1 MIRLVQ
7 RKLIIPRGDTGSF
20 TIPAIAATSQADVAV
35 FTIFDCLTR
44 TKVCEDKIASPSND
58 TFTFVFTHG
67 DTVNLK
73 PGKYMWDVKF
83 YKNPVYADGKLVN
96 GEEIDSY
103 YAGYSLPN
111 CEIRE
116 TGDDMLVSPDAPGN
130 SLTPAQIDII
140 TAALNQIEEAVEE
153 TQSNVAHYPYV
164 GEDDHW
170 YVWDAEHNEFV
181 DTGVI
186 AAGPGVAEGGTTG
199 QILKK
204 ASNADFDTEWGNE
217 TDPTVPAWAKAE
229 TKPTYTAEEVGA
241 LPDNTFI
248 PTNTSDLNND
258 SNFAVDAN
266 YVHTD
271 NNYTSEEKL
280 KLSGIAAGA
289 EVNVNAD
296 WNAVSGDAQILNK
309 PTNVSS
315 FTNDAGYLVAADI
328 EGKQD
333 TLTFDL
339 TPTAL
344 STNPVTSDGIKD
356 YVDTAVSTINTMRIH
371 ICTAQEYDA
380 STGIPTVQ
388 NPDTQTFY
396 LVPGGNSG
404 NLYIEWVYVDNAWE
418 RFGSADIDLSG
429 YALKSDTV
437 LDTTLSRGRA
447 ANTTVG
453 TGSFAFGDNVTAS
466 GAYSHA
472 EGRSTN
478 ATSQGAHAEGLRT
491 EAHYAAHAEGES
503 TIAEGQWSH
512 AEGCGTE
519 ANGAASYAGGKYTI
533 ANGAASHVFGEVNV
547 ADSYDNWPLW
557 VASTEYN
564 VGDRVK
570 RIQTINNEESIVGYI
585 CKEANSDS
593 VFTIA
598 HWNFDSNHMN
608 YAEIVGNGTIGEDPE
623 THEEVRNG
631 VNIRTLDWYGN
642 EHLKGDLYVQDN
654 ANGTG
659 GVKVAT
665 INQIP
670 EVPVTDVQVNGT
682 SVVTS
687 GVANV
692 PLAGNNVLGVVKS
705 STGST
710 GVFVDQNGT
719 VQVVAGNASD
729 VKTGTNAYKP
739 VVPYNQHQA
748 AFYGLAKAAGD
759 STQSASDNA
768 VGTYTDNAKS
778 AIRSMLGSASTDII
792 AVQDAQP
799 SAADN
804 KIWIAET
811 APSSVQ
817 VPTVDE
823 MNAALAG
830 KVSDVTVNG
839 SSVVT
844 DGVAAIPPSIP
855 SGGSTGQVL
864 KKTSGTD
871 YDVSWANESGAVTDV
886 QVDGTSVVTSGV
898 ANIPASA
905 SPDIIV
911 VQDATPSSAGNKIWI
926 SETTPSSVQVPTTD
940 EMNTAL
946 AGKVSDV
953 QVNGTSIV
961 SSGVANIP
969 VAGSS
974 TLGVIKVVDNTS
986 GLYKTSTNELR
997 IASATDSNVK
1007 AGSND
1012 YRPVVTANQH
1022 KAVFYGLSKLAGVDL
1037 ANETVTVGTY
1047 PDSSKT
1053 AINTMIGSVSKYNL
1067 DNAGITAKTYN
1078 VKFDG
1083 EFSVTTATNASY
1095 ISPYARASVTGR
1107 INKHYMHR
1115 VTVNGTEY
1123 ILPTRLWYEI
1133 TGTVGIKVYEYLG
1146 NLGLYKAD
1154 VSGVP
1159 DGTDNVPFV
1168 IISDLN
1174 NSNSIDVLT
1183 QTAGT
1188 YTIKVEQINNT
1199 QTKLPNS
1206 LIWADNYV
1214 PIEKKN
1220 NDGTYNGFSIGV
1232 NELKNTRGTFAIGY
1246 CNSIQNEFN
1255 IAIGSQNVM
1264 TGNESIAIGHGC
1276 NVSGTFSTAF
1286 GVDTRATTDLMFV
1299 LGRANRNANT
1309 TIGTWAT
1316 NTYYEAG
1323 TMVRATISSVTTSF
1337 ICKISHTSSTSFVND
1352 FSNWAV
1358 LPSNGDTAFV
1368 IGNGMLGSAS
1378 GSNAVKINWAG
1389 GAFFGSDV
1397 YVNCD
1402 NTSANGKKVATVDQ
1416 IPSVPVQDVQING
1429 TSIISSGIA
1438 NIPQASTND
1447 YGVIKVQTNGAGGVY
1462 LTSLGKLT
1470 IFSAS
1475 IDTIKPGTDQYRPIT
1490 PIVQHQ
1496 SVFYGLTKAAGVDM
1510 ASSANAVGTYTDAA
1524 KAAIQHMLGTDT
1536 NLAPYESDTTADAA
1550 YAVGEMFMLNGKLHH
1565 ATAAIAIGD
1574 TLTVGTNCAVVNTSE
1589 VFPHDVQVNGTSVVS
1604 DGVAN
1609 VPVANTTDYGV
1620 LKVGTTATGLSF
1632 DPSGY
1637 LKISASYESEIK
1649 AGTNLY
1655 RPIVPSNQHASTFYG
1670 LAKAA
1675 GDSTQAS
1682 SENAVGTYTADAKAA
1697 IQTMLGVTPATIAA
1711 LVDIPLIETVTGTTP
1726 TITGQPNT
1734 RYNCGEVTSISITP
1748 PSSGSVDVF
1757 FTSGSTPAL
1766 LTVPNTVVWPEWF
1779 DATTLDTNTVYE
1791 ILIIDGTYGSV
1802 MTWAT

>member
-280 KLSGIAAGA
+280 KLSGIATGA

-296 WNAVSGDAQILNK
+296 WTAVSGDAQILNK

-429 YALKSDTV
+429 YATKADTV

-447 ANTTVG
+447 ANTEVG

-466 GAYSHA
+466 GVYSHA
-472 EGRSTN
+472 EGRNTVAN
-478 ATSQGAHAEGLRT
+478 HQAAHAEGLRT
-491 EAHYAAHAEGES
+491 TARYAAHAEGES
-503 TIAEGQWSH
+503 TIASGQWSH

-533 ANGAASHVFGEVNV
+533 ANGTASHVFGEVNV

-570 RIQTINNEESIVGYI
+570 RIQTINNEESVVGYI

-670 EVPVTDVQVNGT
+670 EVPVTDVQVNGA
-682 SVVTS
+682 SVLNN

-692 PLAGNNVLGVVKS
+692 PIGTGSRLGVVQGNPTGGTQILADGKICVAPASEAEIKAGS
-705 STGST
+705 SS
-710 GVFVDQNGT
+710 
-719 VQVVAGNASD
+719 
-729 VKTGTNAYKP
+729 YKP
-739 VVPYNQHQA
+739 TAQNRQHIA
-748 AFYGLAKAAGD
+748 TFYGLAKAAGD
-759 STQSASDNA
+759 STQSASSNA

-778 AIRSMLGSASTDII
+778 AIRSMLGATSPDII

-799 SAADN
+799 TAADN

-823 MNAALAG
+823 MNTALAG

-911 VQDATPSSAGNKIWI
+911 VQDAAPSSAGNKIWI

-986 GLYKTSTNELR
+986 GLYKTSANELR
-997 IASATDSNVK
+997 VASATDAGVK
-1007 AGSND
+1007 AGNND

-1037 ANETVTVGTY
+1037 ASESVTVGTY

-1067 DNAGITAKTYN
+1067 DNAGITAKTYD

-1107 INKHYMHR
+1107 ISKHYMHR

-1220 NDGTYNGFSIGV
+1220 NYGTYNGFSIGV
-1232 NELKNTRGTFAIGY
+1232 NELRNTRGTFAIGY
-1246 CNSIQNEFN
+1246 ANSIQNEFN

-1264 TGNESIAIGHGC
+1264 TGNDSIAIGHGC

-1323 TMVRATISSVTTSF
+1323 TMVRATISSITTSF

-1429 TSIISSGIA
+1429 TSIISSGVA

-1447 YGVIKVQTNGAGGVY
+1447 YGVVKVRTNGQAG
-1462 LTSLGKLT
+1462 LQFTSTGT
-1470 IFSAS
+1470 IGIFSAS

-1550 YAVGEMFMLNGKLHH
+1550 YAVGEMFMLDGKLHH

-1574 TLTVGTNCAVVNTSE
+1574 TLTVGTNCAVVNASE
-1589 VFPHDVQVNGTSVVS
+1589 VFPHDVQINGTSVVTS
-1604 DGVAN
+1604 GVAN
-1609 VPVANTTDYGV
+1609 IPIGSDTNPGVVKANQAN
-1620 LKVGTTATGLSF
+1620 GTYIENSI
-1632 DPSGY
+1632 
-1637 LKISASYESEIK
+1637 LKISAASDNQIK
-1649 AGTNLY
+1649 SSSGGF
-1655 RPIVPSNQHASTFYG
+1655 RPIVPSNQHSAAFYG

-1675 GDSTQAS
+1675 GDTSQAS
-1682 SENAVGTYTADAKAA
+1682 SSNAVGTYTADAKAA

-1748 PSSGSVDVF
+1748 PSSGGVDVF

>member
-186 AAGPGVAEGGTTG
+186 AAGPGVAEGGITG

-280 KLSGIAAGA
+280 KLSGIATGA

-429 YALKSDTV
+429 YATKADTV
-437 LDTTLSRGRA
+437 LDTTLSRGRV
-447 ANTTVG
+447 ANSTVG
-453 TGSFAFGDNVTAS
+453 TGSFAFGDSVTAS
-466 GAYSHA
+466 GAYAHA
-472 EGRSTN
+472 EGRR
-478 ATSQGAHAEGLRT
+478 TSAVHQGAHAEGLGT
-491 EAHYAAHAEGES
+491 TAHYAAHAEGED
-503 TIAEGQWSH
+503 TIARGQWSH
-512 AEGCGTE
+512 AEGCNSQ
-519 ANGAASYAGGKYTI
+519 AIGAASYAGGKNTI
-533 ANGAASHVFGEVNV
+533 ANGTASHVFGEVNV
-547 ADSYDNWPLW
+547 PDSYDNWPAW
-557 VASTEYN
+557 EANTEYS
-564 VGDRVK
+564 VGDRVT
-570 RIQTINNEESIVGYI
+570 RVQTVNNESTTVGYI

-593 VFTIA
+593 TFTIA
-598 HWNFDSNHMN
+598 HWDFDSNHMN
-608 YAEIVGNGTIGEDPE
+608 YAEIVGNGTITEDPE

-692 PLAGNNVLGVVKS
+692 PVAGPDTFGVAKVGGYGIFIYSDHLRPEAPSLNESKAGTS
-705 STGST
+705 STKILT
-710 GVFVDQNGT
+710 PQ
-719 VQVVAGNASD
+719 Q
-729 VKTGTNAYKP
+729 
-739 VVPYNQHQA
+739 QHTA

-759 STQSASDNA
+759 TTQSASSNA
-768 VGTYTDNAKS
+768 VGTYTDSAKS
-778 AIRSMLGSASTDII
+778 SIRSMLGATSPDII

-799 SAADN
+799 TAADN

-823 MNAALAG
+823 MNTALAG

-911 VQDATPSSAGNKIWI
+911 VQDAAPSSAGNKIWI

-953 QVNGTSIV
+953 QVNGTSV
-961 SSGVANIP
+961 VTSGVANIP
-969 VAGSS
+969 VASNS
-974 TLGVIKVVDNTS
+974 ALGVVIGSNETGVRVDTGGILS
-986 GLYKTSTNELR
+986 
-997 IASATDSNVK
+997 IAAASASLAK
-1007 AGSND
+1007 AGSD
-1012 YRPVVTANQH
+1012 AKRPITPYSQH
-1022 KAVFYGLSKLAGVDL
+1022 VSVFYGLSKLAGVDL
-1037 ANETVTVGTY
+1037 ASESVTVGTY

-1067 DNAGITAKTYN
+1067 DNAGITAKTYD

-1107 INKHYMHR
+1107 ISKHYMHK

-1188 YTIKVEQINNT
+1188 YTIKVEQINNI

-1220 NDGTYNGFSIGV
+1220 NGGTYNGFSIGV

-1264 TGNESIAIGHGC
+1264 TGSDSIAIGHGC

-1286 GVDTRATTDLMFV
+1286 GVDTHATTDLMFV

-1323 TMVRATISSVTTSF
+1323 TMVRATIYSVTTSF
-1337 ICKISHTSSTSFVND
+1337 ICKISHTSSTSFVDD

-1368 IGNGMLGSAS
+1368 IGNGMLGSTS

-1429 TSIISSGIA
+1429 TSIISGGIA

-1462 LTSLGKLT
+1462 LTSLGKLSV
-1470 IFSAS
+1470 FSAS
-1475 IDTIKPGTDQYRPIT
+1475 IDTVKPGTDQFRPIT
-1490 PIVQHQ
+1490 PCVQHQ
-1496 SVFYGLTKAAGVDM
+1496 STFYGLTKAAGVDM

-1574 TLTVGTNCAVVNTSE
+1574 TLTVGTNCAVVNASE

-1604 DGVAN
+1604 SGVAN
-1609 VPVANTTDYGV
+1609 VPKATTVSLGV
-1620 LKVGTTATGLSF
+1620 VKAADNLFGISIDSGGNVTTY
-1632 DPSGY
+1632 P
-1637 LKISASYESEIK
+1637 ASNDNCK
-1649 AGTNLY
+1649 AGTSTH
-1655 RPIVPSNQHASTFYG
+1655 RPLVPATQHLSVFYG

-1675 GDSTQAS
+1675 GDTSQAAS
-1682 SENAVGTYTADAKAA
+1682 SNAVGTYTADAKAA

-1748 PSSGSVDVF
+1748 PSSGGVDVF

>member
-44 TKVCEDKIASPSND
+44 TKVCEDKIANPSND

-296 WNAVSGDAQILNK
+296 WTAVSGDAQILNK

-447 ANTTVG
+447 ANTEVG

-466 GAYSHA
+466 GVYSHA
-472 EGRSTN
+472 EGRNTVAN
-478 ATSQGAHAEGLRT
+478 HQAAHAEGLRT
-491 EAHYAAHAEGES
+491 TARYAAHAEGES
-503 TIAEGQWSH
+503 TIASGQWSH

-533 ANGAASHVFGEVNV
+533 ANGTASHVFGEVNV

-687 GVANV
+687 GVAN
-692 PLAGNNVLGVVKS
+692 
-705 STGST
+705 
-710 GVFVDQNGT
+710 
-719 VQVVAGNASD
+719 
-729 VKTGTNAYKP
+729 
-739 VVPYNQHQA
+739 
-748 AFYGLAKAAGD
+748 
-759 STQSASDNA
+759 
-768 VGTYTDNAKS
+768 
-778 AIRSMLGSASTDII
+778 
-792 AVQDAQP
+792 
-799 SAADN
+799 
-804 KIWIAET
+804 
-811 APSSVQ
+811 
-817 VPTVDE
+817 
-823 MNAALAG
+823 
-830 KVSDVTVNG
+830 
-839 SSVVT
+839 
-844 DGVAAIPPSIP
+844 
-855 SGGSTGQVL
+855 
-864 KKTSGTD
+864 
-871 YDVSWANESGAVTDV
+871 
-886 QVDGTSVVTSGV
+886 
-898 ANIPASA
+898 
-905 SPDIIV
+905 
-911 VQDATPSSAGNKIWI
+911 
-926 SETTPSSVQVPTTD
+926 
-940 EMNTAL
+940 
-946 AGKVSDV
+946 
-953 QVNGTSIV
+953 
-961 SSGVANIP
+961 IP
-969 VAGSS
+969 VATTEVLGAVKVAASYGITIAPNSPGYSYPNALLISPASS
-974 TLGVIKVVDNTS
+974 SAIKQ
-986 GLYKTSTNELR
+986 GTNQYNP
-997 IASATDSNVK
+997 IV
-1007 AGSND
+1007 
-1012 YRPVVTANQH
+1012 PANQSTSIY
-1022 KAVFYGLSKLAGVDL
+1022 YGLSKLAGVDL
-1037 ANETVTVGTY
+1037 ASESVTVGTY

-1067 DNAGITAKTYN
+1067 DNAGITAKTYD

-1107 INKHYMHR
+1107 ISKHYMHR

-1220 NDGTYNGFSIGV
+1220 NYGTYNGFSIGV

-1246 CNSIQNEFN
+1246 ANSIQNEFN

-1264 TGNESIAIGHGC
+1264 TGNDSIAIGHGC

-1368 IGNGMLGSAS
+1368 IGNGMLGSS
-1378 GSNAVKINWAG
+1378 GGSNAVKINWAG

-1429 TSIISSGIA
+1429 TSIISSGVA
-1438 NIPQASTND
+1438 NIPIASNNNLGVVKVQPSGTWGLKLTND
-1447 YGVIKVQTNGAGGVY
+1447 GLLYVSTADSIYIKNP
-1462 LTSLGKLT
+1462 
-1470 IFSAS
+1470 
-1475 IDTIKPGTDQYRPIT
+1475 DTHVAAQYT
-1490 PIVQHQ
+1490 PISLYRQHE
-1496 SVFYGLTKAAGVDM
+1496 SVFYGLAKAAGDTTQS
-1510 ASSANAVGTYTDAA
+1510 ASANAVGTYTDAA

-1574 TLTVGTNCAVVNTSE
+1574 TLTVGTNCAVVNASE
-1589 VFPHDVQVNGTSVVS
+1589 VFPHDVQVNGTSVVTN
-1604 DGVAN
+1604 GVAN
-1609 VPVANTTDYGV
+1609 IPKIGLGTLGVVKAPGTYGV
-1620 LKVGTTATGLSF
+1620 SFNGDGELTTYPADTSIIKTGNS
-1632 DPSGY
+1632 
-1637 LKISASYESEIK
+1637 
-1649 AGTNLY
+1649 NY
-1655 RPIVPSNQHASTFYG
+1655 RPIVAGNQHTAVFYG

-1675 GDSTQAS
+1675 GDTSQTS
-1682 SENAVGTYTADAKAA
+1682 SSNAVGTYTADAKAA

-1748 PSSGSVDVF
+1748 PSSGGVDVF